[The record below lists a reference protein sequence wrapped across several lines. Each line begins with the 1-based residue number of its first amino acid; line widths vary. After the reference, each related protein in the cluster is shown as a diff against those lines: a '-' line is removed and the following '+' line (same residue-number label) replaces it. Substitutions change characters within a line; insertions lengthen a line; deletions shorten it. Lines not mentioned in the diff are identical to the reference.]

1 MKNVTIGNQTTFEEI
16 TNIQSFEEKKII
28 VHYVSVPHLRVKEY
42 IHTVDIPIL
51 ANELKIQNWF
61 EGVKNEGAELSEGFS
76 RYEFQLNNQIMP
88 NAIMNFDV
96 DIHKDAF
103 HLEYRDTSGNISTS
117 AVDPETKS
125 QHVTLLPRYPLLSDW
140 QTEFNLNYHIPKDI
154 YMSQGKTII
163 ELPIVDKTIVEHCIL
178 RIYLP
183 DGAKY
188 IKFESNDIKEEKIEI
203 NDHEAFMSFSERK
216 EILIH
221 LHNINLMQKNKFAI
235 YYEESSSAIANTYIV
250 AFTYIITIFV
260 GFFFFIKYSA

>member
-1 MKNVTIGNQTTFEEI
+1 
-16 TNIQSFEEKKII
+16 
-28 VHYVSVPHLRVKEY
+28 
-42 IHTVDIPIL
+42 
-51 ANELKIQNWF
+51 
-61 EGVKNEGAELSEGFS
+61 
-76 RYEFQLNNQIMP
+76 
-88 NAIMNFDV
+88 
-96 DIHKDAF
+96 
-103 HLEYRDTSGNISTS
+103 
-117 AVDPETKS
+117 
-125 QHVTLLPRYPLLSDW
+125 
-140 QTEFNLNYHIPKDI
+140 
-154 YMSQGKTII
+154 MSQGKTII

-188 IKFESNDIKEEKIEI
+188 VKFESNDMKEDKIEI